1 MNAASALVLAAVVAG
16 AAAVVWRNLR
26 KGAPCSCGENCGC
39 CGRDCHCGGARPTVE
54 KTLHIRKEI

>member
-1 MNAASALVLAAVVAG
+1 MNLSSGVIVGILVVLAGLA
-16 AAAVVWRNLR
+16 VWRNLR
-26 KGAPCSCGENCGC
+26 KGAPCSCGDDCGC